1 MEPRA
6 DVPRVRG
13 LSGAASAPAG
23 GWSLGWVEALV
34 VAAALIL
41 APGPTELAA
50 QEAVPVLLVPG
61 WSDTERDL
69 APLRIRLLSAGW
81 RAEDVISVSFQDPE
95 GSNLDHADELRAV
108 ADSVVAA
115 RGGSAL
121 HIVAHSMGGLA
132 VRAYLSGGGVARRV
146 VFLATPHQ
154 GTWSAYLGWGE
165 GAEEMIPGSRFL
177 ADLPT
182 DPALPVGVEAVTVR
196 TPLDTHIL
204 PSESATLPGVP
215 DETVCC
221 PTHTGLLRDLEA
233 FRVIRRFLAD
243 GVVTADG
250 A

>member
-1 MEPRA
+1 M
-6 DVPRVRG
+6 
-13 LSGAASAPAG
+13 
-23 GWSLGWVEALV
+23 V
-34 VAAALIL
+34 VAALVP

-61 WSDTERDL
+61 WSDGERDL

-81 RAEDVISVSFQDPE
+81 RAEDVISVSFRDPE
-95 GSNLDHADELRAV
+95 GSNLDHAEELRAV

-132 VRAYLSGGGVARRV
+132 VRTYLSGGGAARRV

-154 GTWSAYLGWGE
+154 GTWSAYLAWGE
-165 GAEEMIPGSRFL
+165 GAEEMIPGSPFL
-177 ADLPT
+177 RELPT
-182 DPALPVGVEAVTVR
+182 DPALPEGVEAVTVR

-204 PSESATLPGVP
+204 PPESATLPGVP

-243 GVVTADG
+243 GVVTAG
-250 A
+250 GS